1 MAKYE
6 ALFSGVTLWKVA
18 IKRQIRVMGPGA
30 EAFTNYLVTRD
41 TSKIKV
47 VSAKHTIV
55 CNEQDI
61 ILNEPVLFRI
71 AEEEFWFSPADSDLM
86 LWLQGVNIGAGY
98 DVAIDET
105 EVCPL

>member
-1 MAKYE
+1 MAEYE
-6 ALFSGVTLWKVA
+6 ALFSGVTLWNVA
-18 IKRQIRVMGPGA
+18 IERQIRVKGPDA
-30 EAFTNYLVTRD
+30 EAFTNFVVTRD

-47 VSAKHTIV
+47 GSGKHTIV
-55 CNEQDI
+55 CNEQGI

-71 AEEEFWFSPADSDLM
+71 ADEEFWLSLANSDLM